1 MSKSTGSPIPRILAL
16 ACVLAALVFAAA
28 NYELRPLPASARA
41 DQILVEKSARRL
53 TLFQGGQALKRYPIA
68 LGHAP
73 VGAKR
78 EEGDQRTPEGNYVI
92 DAHKPD
98 SDFHRALHVS
108 YPSPSDTLS
117 AEQRGVMPGEDIMI
131 HGLQNGRG
139 WVGAFHRLTDWT
151 AGCIAV
157 TDKQIEEIYR
167 AVPDGTPIEIR
178 P

>member
-1 MSKSTGSPIPRILAL
+1 M
-16 ACVLAALVFAAA
+16 
-28 NYELRPLPASARA
+28 
-41 DQILVEKSARRL
+41 
-53 TLFQGGQALKRYPIA
+53 
-68 LGHAP
+68 
-73 VGAKR
+73 
-78 EEGDQRTPEGNYVI
+78 I

-108 YPSPSDTLS
+108 YPNASDTLS

-131 HGLQNGRG
+131 HGLRNGRG

-151 AGCIAV
+151 AGCVAV

>member
-1 MSKSTGSPIPRILAL
+1 MPKFGLTILRIL
-16 ACVLAALVFAAA
+16 VLLLGLVAIVFLGA
-28 NYELRPLPASARA
+28 NDELKPLPASARA
-41 DQILVEKSARRL
+41 DRILVEKSARRL
-53 TLFQGGQALKRYPIA
+53 TLFERGEPLKSYAIA

-73 VGAKR
+73 TGAKH
-78 EEGDQRTPEGNYVI
+78 EEGDQRTPEGSYLI
-92 DAHKPD
+92 DAHKAD

-131 HGLQNGRG
+131 HGLRNGRG

-151 AGCIAV
+151 AGCIGV